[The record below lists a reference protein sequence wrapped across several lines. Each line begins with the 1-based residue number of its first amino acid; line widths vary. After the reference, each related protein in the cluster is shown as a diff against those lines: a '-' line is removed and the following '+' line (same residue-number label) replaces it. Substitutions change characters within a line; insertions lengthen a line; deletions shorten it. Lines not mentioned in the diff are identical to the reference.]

1 MRIINPMDYA
11 IKLANKCKR
20 NGEVPVGCVIVD
32 DQGNIVTYAS
42 NSMIKNNDPTAHAE
56 ILAIRK
62 ACKKKK
68 TQKLIDFSLYVTLE
82 PCEMCEAAIYQVGIK
97 KVFLVHMQKTLSC
110 IRIKKKNYS
119 NEQKGYQYFG
129 GFKEKTCTK
138 LVKDFFKDLR

>member
-97 KVFLVHMQKTLSC
+97 KVFFGAYAENFKLYQN
-110 IRIKKKNYS
+110 KKKIIAMNK
-119 NEQKGYQYFG
+119 KGINILEGLKKRRAQNW
-129 GFKEKTCTK
+129 
-138 LVKDFFKDLR
+138 

>member
-68 TQKLIDFSLYVTLE
+68 TQKLIYFTL
-82 PCEMCEAAIYQVGIK
+82 
-97 KVFLVHMQKTLSC
+97 
-110 IRIKKKNYS
+110 
-119 NEQKGYQYFG
+119 
-129 GFKEKTCTK
+129 
-138 LVKDFFKDLR
+138 